1 MNIAQ
6 GYVAF
11 LLGMGLALMWGA
23 SQAHPQAMEHSK
35 KNPNHWYPPSCCS
48 QRDCEP
54 TPIDAIEEVSDGWF
68 VRYQSPRLGLIDE
81 KVPRSNARV
90 KVNEHDGQYHGC
102 WRMFY
107 PQGAGTWQKPE
118 RMICFFY
125 PLNV

>member
-1 MNIAQ
+1 MEMKWL
-6 GYVAF
+6 GPLVLGF
-11 LLGMGLALMWGA
+11 LLSWLFNSM
-23 SQAHPQAMEHSK
+23 AHAADHSK
-35 KNPNHWYPPSCCS
+35 KNPGHWYPPSCCS

-68 VRYQSPRLGLIDE
+68 VHYFSPRLGLIDE
-81 KVPRSNARV
+81 KVPRKHARV

-102 WRMFY
+102 WRMGY
-107 PQGAGTWQKPE
+107 PQGSAWAKPE